1 MAALEAL
8 TTAMKKMAETT
19 IKEGL
24 KKGIDGL
31 KEGKGLSESLKG
43 GFDTMKETG
52 FKEINNFLS
61 PENAEKLKE
70 SSEKLNEIQDKI
82 EFEPQNF
89 AESQTEI
96 VGDFNNAT
104 ENIND
109 ISTDLNETLVEKGV
123 LEEKGLTQEIKETL
137 NEFKDILD
145 QVKEIQDKLKEL
157 GVNPDMLSMLNSDAS
172 EIDDMEDAESTE

>member
-1 MAALEAL
+1 MAALETL
-8 TTAMKKMAETT
+8 TTAMKKIAETT

-24 KKGIDGL
+24 KKGLEGLRDG
-31 KEGKGLSESLKG
+31 KSFSEALKG
-43 GFDTMKETG
+43 SIDTMKETG

-61 PENAEKLKE
+61 PENAEKLNE

-104 ENIND
+104 ENINAV
-109 ISTDLNETLVEKGV
+109 STDLNEKLVEKGV

-137 NEFKDILD
+137 TEFKDILD

-157 GVNPDMLSMLNSDAS
+157 GVSPDLLTMLNSDAS
-172 EIDDMEDAESTE
+172 EIEDGEVSE